1 MSDLSALGMIFPRLF
16 GLLLA
21 EAVEAVLL
29 SLLSEC
35 LFLRGQ
41 GSCEEVLEE
50 GYALPGMMDSVG
62 WD

>member
-1 MSDLSALGMIFPRLF
+1 MIFPRWF

-21 EAVEAVLL
+21 EAVEAVQR

-50 GYALPGMMDSVG
+50 GYALPGMDRVG
-62 WD
+62 WDQK

>member
-1 MSDLSALGMIFPRLF
+1 MLVPLQSA
-16 GLLLA
+16 A
-21 EAVEAVLL
+21 EGCRCRVLL